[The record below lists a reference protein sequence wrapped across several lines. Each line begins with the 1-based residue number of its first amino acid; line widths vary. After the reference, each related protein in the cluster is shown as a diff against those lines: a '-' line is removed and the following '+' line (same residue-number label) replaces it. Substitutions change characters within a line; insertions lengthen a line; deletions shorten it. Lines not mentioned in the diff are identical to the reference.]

1 MLSFLLGASVCLS
14 LVNSSLTPEDFF
26 LFLVG
31 NRLFPGLCCNMNFCF
46 LEKTSLSPAPE
57 EPGPTRSWTAWCCW
71 SGRWPARAWRSVL
84 APIFLGL
91 ILSSCSLFFWH
102 FHLFKAPWLRSWTYL
117 TLRVPHVFFTN
128 KSFTVKT
135 YFYRVE
141 IESTCRAR
149 VTCFSAP
156 VLISPF
162 RPILTCFSD

>member
-1 MLSFLLGASVCLS
+1 M
-14 LVNSSLTPEDFF
+14 
-26 LFLVG
+26 LVG
-31 NRLFPGLCCNMNFCF
+31 NRLFSRFVMLLELLFSREDESQPGARGAWSFSELNSLALLIWSLTCAGLTFC
-46 LEKTSLSPAPE
+46 
-57 EPGPTRSWTAWCCW
+57 
-71 SGRWPARAWRSVL
+71 
-84 APIFLGL
+84 
-91 ILSSCSLFFWH
+91 LSSHLLRSHSLFLFSFFWH

-141 IESTCRAR
+141 IESTCQAR
-149 VTCFSAP
+149 VTFFPP

>member
-1 MLSFLLGASVCLS
+1 MFLELLFSREDESQPGARGAWSFSELNSLALLIWSLTCAGLTFCLS
-14 LVNSSLTPEDFF
+14 SHLLRSHSLFLFF
-26 LFLVG
+26 L
-31 NRLFPGLCCNMNFCF
+31 
-46 LEKTSLSPAPE
+46 
-57 EPGPTRSWTAWCCW
+57 
-71 SGRWPARAWRSVL
+71 
-84 APIFLGL
+84 
-91 ILSSCSLFFWH
+91 H
-102 FHLFKAPWLRSWTYL
+102 FHIFKVPWLRSWTYL